1 MKLLCVFLTVSMI
14 ERNSDKNAKSE
25 RKDNNYKK
33 VSKENE
39 MCLSKITCETVWGR

>member
-39 MCLSKITCETVWGR
+39 MCLSKITCKTVWGR

>member
-1 MKLLCVFLTVSMI
+1 MKLLRVFLTVSMI

-39 MCLSKITCETVWGR
+39 MCLSKIACKTVWGR